1 MNKKINYLENRKESY
16 KTSSN
21 VFISF
26 KYAFSGI
33 SYVLKTSRNFKIQ
46 LIFAVTSL
54 IIGFLLKISLSN
66 YVILIAT
73 IMSVLILEILN
84 TSIESIVDLIV
95 KKEFSFL
102 AKISKDTS
110 AGAVLLASINSVIIA
125 VYIFVPKIKLLFE
138 SIFWEKVF
146 LSWINTILK
155 KEDYELPNY
164 IFEKKSFSLG
174 LQIISNKEIASLNK
188 KWMQ

>member
-1 MNKKINYLENRKESY
+1 MDKKINSLKNRIESY

-21 VFISF
+21 VLKSF

-54 IIGFLLKISLSN
+54 MIGFLLQISQSN

-73 IMSVLILEILN
+73 IMSVLILETLN
-84 TSIESIVDLIV
+84 TSIESIVDLVV
-95 KKEFSFL
+95 KKEFSSL

-110 AGAVLLASINSVIIA
+110 AGAVLLATINSVIIA
-125 VYIFVPKIKLLFE
+125 VYSFVPKIKLLFE
-138 SIFWEKVF
+138 SI
-146 LSWINTILK
+146 
-155 KEDYELPNY
+155 
-164 IFEKKSFSLG
+164 
-174 LQIISNKEIASLNK
+174 
-188 KWMQ
+188 

>member
-1 MNKKINYLENRKESY
+1 MKKKINSLKNRIESF
-16 KTSSN
+16 KTSSS
-21 VFISF
+21 VLKSF

-54 IIGFLLKISLSN
+54 MIGFLLQISQSN

-84 TSIESIVDLIV
+84 TSIESIVDLVV
-95 KKEFSFL
+95 KKEFSSL

-138 SIFWEKVF
+138 SI
-146 LSWINTILK
+146 
-155 KEDYELPNY
+155 
-164 IFEKKSFSLG
+164 
-174 LQIISNKEIASLNK
+174 
-188 KWMQ
+188 

>member
-1 MNKKINYLENRKESY
+1 MEQKINSLKNRIESY

-21 VFISF
+21 VFKSF

-46 LIFAVTSL
+46 LIFAVSSL
-54 IIGFLLKISLSN
+54 MIGFLLQISQSN

-95 KKEFSFL
+95 KKEFSSL
-102 AKISKDTS
+102 AKIAKDTS

-125 VYIFVPKIKLLFE
+125 VYIFVPKIKFFFE
-138 SIFWEKVF
+138 S
-146 LSWINTILK
+146 L
-155 KEDYELPNY
+155 
-164 IFEKKSFSLG
+164 
-174 LQIISNKEIASLNK
+174 
-188 KWMQ
+188 

>member
-1 MNKKINYLENRKESY
+1 MDKKINSLKNRIESY

-21 VFISF
+21 VLKSF

-46 LIFAVTSL
+46 LIFAFTIL
-54 IIGFLLKISLSN
+54 MIGFLLQISQSN
-66 YVILIAT
+66 YVILITT

-84 TSIESIVDLIV
+84 TSIESIVELVV
-95 KKEFSFL
+95 KKEFSSL

-125 VYIFVPKIKLLFE
+125 VYIFVPKIKFLFE
-138 SIFWEKVF
+138 SI
-146 LSWINTILK
+146 
-155 KEDYELPNY
+155 
-164 IFEKKSFSLG
+164 
-174 LQIISNKEIASLNK
+174 
-188 KWMQ
+188 

>member
-1 MNKKINYLENRKESY
+1 MDKKINFLKNRIESY

-21 VFISF
+21 VLKSF

-54 IIGFLLKISLSN
+54 MIGFLLQISQSN

-84 TSIESIVDLIV
+84 TSIESIVDLVV
-95 KKEFSFL
+95 KKEFSSL

-125 VYIFVPKIKLLFE
+125 VYIFFPKIKLLFE
-138 SIFWEKVF
+138 SI
-146 LSWINTILK
+146 
-155 KEDYELPNY
+155 
-164 IFEKKSFSLG
+164 
-174 LQIISNKEIASLNK
+174 
-188 KWMQ
+188 

>member
-1 MNKKINYLENRKESY
+1 MDTKIKFLKNRIESY

-21 VFISF
+21 VLKSF

-46 LIFAVTSL
+46 LIFAVACL
-54 IIGFLLKISLSN
+54 MIGVLLQISESN

-84 TSIESIVDLIV
+84 TSIESIVDLLV
-95 KKEFSFL
+95 KKEFSSL

-138 SIFWEKVF
+138 SI
-146 LSWINTILK
+146 
-155 KEDYELPNY
+155 
-164 IFEKKSFSLG
+164 
-174 LQIISNKEIASLNK
+174 
-188 KWMQ
+188 

>member
-1 MNKKINYLENRKESY
+1 MEKKINYLENRKESY
-16 KTSSN
+16 KTSKN
-21 VFISF
+21 VLKSF
-26 KYAFSGI
+26 KYALSGI
-33 SYVLKTSRNFKIQ
+33 NYVFNTSRNFRIQ

-54 IIGFLLKISLSN
+54 MIGFLLQISQSN

-84 TSIESIVDLIV
+84 TSIESIVDLV
-95 KKEFSFL
+95 MKKEFSIL

-138 SIFWEKVF
+138 SI
-146 LSWINTILK
+146 
-155 KEDYELPNY
+155 
-164 IFEKKSFSLG
+164 
-174 LQIISNKEIASLNK
+174 
-188 KWMQ
+188 

>member
-1 MNKKINYLENRKESY
+1 MDKKINFLKNKMESY

-21 VFISF
+21 LLKSF

-54 IIGFLLKISLSN
+54 MIGFLLQISQSN

-84 TSIESIVDLIV
+84 TSIESIVDLVV
-95 KKEFSFL
+95 KKEFSSL

-138 SIFWEKVF
+138 SI
-146 LSWINTILK
+146 
-155 KEDYELPNY
+155 
-164 IFEKKSFSLG
+164 
-174 LQIISNKEIASLNK
+174 
-188 KWMQ
+188 

>member
-1 MNKKINYLENRKESY
+1 MEKKINYLENRKESY

-21 VFISF
+21 VLTSF
-26 KYAFSGI
+26 KYAFTGI

-46 LIFAVTSL
+46 LICAVTSL
-54 IIGFLLKISLSN
+54 MIGFLLQISRSN

-84 TSIESIVDLIV
+84 TSIESVVDLVV
-95 KKEFSFL
+95 KKEFSSL

-138 SIFWEKVF
+138 SI
-146 LSWINTILK
+146 
-155 KEDYELPNY
+155 
-164 IFEKKSFSLG
+164 
-174 LQIISNKEIASLNK
+174 
-188 KWMQ
+188 

>member
-1 MNKKINYLENRKESY
+1 MDKKINSLKNRIESY
-16 KTSSN
+16 RTSSN
-21 VFISF
+21 VLKSF

-54 IIGFLLKISLSN
+54 MIGFLLQISQSN

-84 TSIESIVDLIV
+84 TSIESIVDLVV
-95 KKEFSFL
+95 KKEFSSL

-125 VYIFVPKIKLLFE
+125 VYIFVPKIKFLFE
-138 SIFWEKVF
+138 SI
-146 LSWINTILK
+146 
-155 KEDYELPNY
+155 
-164 IFEKKSFSLG
+164 
-174 LQIISNKEIASLNK
+174 
-188 KWMQ
+188 

>member
-1 MNKKINYLENRKESY
+1 MDKKINSLKNRIESY

-21 VFISF
+21 VLKSF
-26 KYAFSGI
+26 KYALSGI

-54 IIGFLLKISLSN
+54 MIGFLLQISQSN

-84 TSIESIVDLIV
+84 TSIESIVDLLV
-95 KKEFSFL
+95 KKEFSSL

-138 SIFWEKVF
+138 SI
-146 LSWINTILK
+146 
-155 KEDYELPNY
+155 
-164 IFEKKSFSLG
+164 
-174 LQIISNKEIASLNK
+174 
-188 KWMQ
+188 

>member
-1 MNKKINYLENRKESY
+1 MEKKINSQKNRIESY
-16 KTSSN
+16 KTSTN
-21 VFISF
+21 VLKSF

-46 LIFAVTSL
+46 LIFAVTCL
-54 IIGFLLKISLSN
+54 MIGFLLQISQSN

-84 TSIESIVDLIV
+84 TSIESIIDLVV
-95 KKEFSFL
+95 KNEFSSL

-125 VYIFVPKIKLLFE
+125 VYIFVPKIKMLFE
-138 SIFWEKVF
+138 SI
-146 LSWINTILK
+146 
-155 KEDYELPNY
+155 
-164 IFEKKSFSLG
+164 
-174 LQIISNKEIASLNK
+174 
-188 KWMQ
+188 

>member
-1 MNKKINYLENRKESY
+1 MDKKINSLKNRIESY

-21 VFISF
+21 LLKSF

-46 LIFAVTSL
+46 LSFAVISL
-54 IIGFLLKISLSN
+54 MIGFLLQISQSN

-84 TSIESIVDLIV
+84 TSIESIVDLVV
-95 KKEFSFL
+95 KKEFSSL

-125 VYIFVPKIKLLFE
+125 VYIFVPKIKLLF
-138 SIFWEKVF
+138 
-146 LSWINTILK
+146 
-155 KEDYELPNY
+155 
-164 IFEKKSFSLG
+164 
-174 LQIISNKEIASLNK
+174 
-188 KWMQ
+188 

>member
-1 MNKKINYLENRKESY
+1 MDTNINSLKNRIESY

-21 VFISF
+21 VLKSF

-33 SYVLKTSRNFKIQ
+33 SYVLKNSRNFKIQ

-54 IIGFLLKISLSN
+54 MIGFLLEISQSN
-66 YVILIAT
+66 YVILIVT

-84 TSIESIVDLIV
+84 TSIESIVDLVV
-95 KKEFSFL
+95 KKEFSIL

-110 AGAVLLASINSVIIA
+110 AGAVLLAYINSVIIA

-138 SIFWEKVF
+138 SI
-146 LSWINTILK
+146 
-155 KEDYELPNY
+155 
-164 IFEKKSFSLG
+164 
-174 LQIISNKEIASLNK
+174 
-188 KWMQ
+188 

>member
-1 MNKKINYLENRKESY
+1 MDKKINSLKNRIESY

-21 VFISF
+21 LLKSF

-46 LIFAVTSL
+46 LIFAVSSL
-54 IIGFLLKISLSN
+54 MISFLLQISQSN

-84 TSIESIVDLIV
+84 TSIESIVDLVV
-95 KKEFSFL
+95 KKEFNSL

-138 SIFWEKVF
+138 SI
-146 LSWINTILK
+146 
-155 KEDYELPNY
+155 
-164 IFEKKSFSLG
+164 
-174 LQIISNKEIASLNK
+174 
-188 KWMQ
+188 

>member
-1 MNKKINYLENRKESY
+1 MKKNINTLVNRKESY

-21 VFISF
+21 LLISF

-33 SYVLKTSRNFKIQ
+33 CYVLETSRNFKIQ

-54 IIGFLLKISLSN
+54 MIGFLLQISLSN

-84 TSIESIVDLIV
+84 TSIESIVDLVV
-95 KKEFSFL
+95 KKEFSIL

-110 AGAVLLASINSVIIA
+110 AGAVFLASINSVIIA
-125 VYIFVPKIKLLFE
+125 VYIFVPKIKLLF
-138 SIFWEKVF
+138 
-146 LSWINTILK
+146 
-155 KEDYELPNY
+155 
-164 IFEKKSFSLG
+164 
-174 LQIISNKEIASLNK
+174 
-188 KWMQ
+188 

>member
-1 MNKKINYLENRKESY
+1 MKKKINSLKNRIESY
-16 KTSSN
+16 KTSNN
-21 VFISF
+21 VLKSF

-33 SYVLKTSRNFKIQ
+33 IYVLKTSRNFKIH

-54 IIGFLLKISLSN
+54 MIGFLLQISQSN

-84 TSIESIVDLIV
+84 TSIESIVDLVV
-95 KKEFSFL
+95 KKEFSSL

-125 VYIFVPKIKLLFE
+125 VYIFVPKIKFLFE
-138 SIFWEKVF
+138 SI
-146 LSWINTILK
+146 
-155 KEDYELPNY
+155 
-164 IFEKKSFSLG
+164 
-174 LQIISNKEIASLNK
+174 
-188 KWMQ
+188 

>member
-1 MNKKINYLENRKESY
+1 MDKKINSLKNRIESY

-21 VFISF
+21 VLKSF

-54 IIGFLLKISLSN
+54 MIGFLLQISQSN

-84 TSIESIVDLIV
+84 TSIESIVDLVV
-95 KKEFSFL
+95 KKEFSSL

-125 VYIFVPKIKLLFE
+125 LYIFVPKIKFLFE
-138 SIFWEKVF
+138 SI
-146 LSWINTILK
+146 
-155 KEDYELPNY
+155 
-164 IFEKKSFSLG
+164 
-174 LQIISNKEIASLNK
+174 
-188 KWMQ
+188 

>member
-1 MNKKINYLENRKESY
+1 MEEKINSLKNRKESY

-21 VFISF
+21 VLKSF

-54 IIGFLLKISLSN
+54 MIGFLLQISKSN

-84 TSIESIVDLIV
+84 TSIESIIDLVV
-95 KKEFSFL
+95 KKEFSSL
-102 AKISKDTS
+102 AKISIDTS

-125 VYIFVPKIKLLFE
+125 LYIFVPKIKLLF
-138 SIFWEKVF
+138 
-146 LSWINTILK
+146 
-155 KEDYELPNY
+155 
-164 IFEKKSFSLG
+164 
-174 LQIISNKEIASLNK
+174 
-188 KWMQ
+188 